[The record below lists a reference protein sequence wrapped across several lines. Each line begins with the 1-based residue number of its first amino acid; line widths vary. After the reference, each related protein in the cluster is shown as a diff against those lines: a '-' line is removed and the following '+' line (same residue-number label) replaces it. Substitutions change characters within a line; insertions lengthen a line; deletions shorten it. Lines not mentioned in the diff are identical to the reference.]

1 MENFQLYENRILP
14 TVALRGLVMFPNMQL
29 HFDVGREK
37 TLSAIK
43 NSANSDNLIF
53 MVAQKDE
60 ISDEIS
66 PNNLYKIGVVAKI
79 KQVINTKNNTAKVIA
94 EGVYRA
100 RAVKYTLGES
110 FLYSEIEELPFEG
123 ISALS
128 DSQIKAYLRLLTESF
143 EQITSLVK
151 RMPKEIVN
159 TVSKCK
165 DPLFLAE
172 FIASNVLTDPKDKQ
186 SFLEEYS
193 AEKRISLII
202 SMLKKEIDIIS
213 IELNINEKVQKQLD
227 KNQREYFLRE
237 QLHQIQSELE
247 LHSNNDSEEE
257 DYIKKIKALNL
268 KKEIEERLLKEAN
281 RINKL
286 PDSSQETALI
296 KNYLD
301 TCLELP
307 WNEQTKEIFDI
318 SRARKVLDKDHFGME
333 KVKERILEFLAVK
346 QLQGDA
352 SSQIICLV
360 GPPGV
365 GKTSIVRS
373 ISKAT
378 NRNYERIAL
387 GGVRDE
393 SDIRGHRRTYVASMP
408 GRIIQSLIHAK
419 SNNPIILLDEVD
431 KLGNDFRGDPSSALL
446 EVLDPEQNCTFTDH
460 YINLPFDLSKVM
472 FFTTANSLS
481 DIPGPLYD
489 RMEIIELYTY
499 SRDEKFNIAKKHLIK
514 KQITKNG
521 LDSKKIRI
529 SDSAIYAM
537 IDGYTRESGVRSLE
551 RIIAKLCRKVALMI
565 LEKEDK
571 LYSVTAKNIED
582 FLGKEK
588 YQKETAEEKP
598 QIGVVTGLA
607 WTAVGGETMQ
617 IEVSALKGSGKIEL
631 TGSLGDVMK
640 ESAKTSITCVR
651 SIAEKYDIN
660 PDFYKDLDIHI
671 HVPEGAVPKDGP
683 SAGVAM
689 TTALVSALSKRA
701 VNPKI
706 AMTGEITLRGRVLPI
721 GGLKEKSMAAYSNGI
736 KTIIIPKK
744 NEKDIEEISTVV
756 KDNVNIITVEEISQ
770 ILEIALMP
778 K

>member
-43 NSANSDNLIF
+43 NSANADNLIF

-247 LHSNNDSEEE
+247 LHSNNDSDEE

-481 DIPGPLYD
+481 DIPAPLYD

-607 WTAVGGETMQ
+607 WTTVGGETMQ

-744 NEKDIEEISTVV
+744 NEKDIEEISKVV
-756 KDNVNIITVEEISQ
+756 KDNVKIITVEEISQ

>member
-1 MENFQLYENRILP
+1 MENFQMYENRILP

-43 NSANSDNLIF
+43 KSTSGDHLVF

-60 ISDEIS
+60 VIDEIS
-66 PNNLYKIGVVAKI
+66 SNNLYEIGVVAKI
-79 KQVINTKNNTAKVIA
+79 KQVVNMKNNTVKVIA
-94 EGVYRA
+94 EGMYRA
-100 RAVKYTLGES
+100 RAIKYTLGDT
-110 FLYSEIEELPFEG
+110 FLYAEVEEFPLEG
-123 ISALS
+123 ISAIS
-128 DSQIKAYLRLLTESF
+128 DSQIKAYLRILNETF
-143 EQITSLVK
+143 EEIVSLVP
-151 RMPKEIVN
+151 RMPKEIIN
-159 TVSKCK
+159 TVSTSR
-165 DPLFLAE
+165 DPLYLAE
-172 FIASNVLTDPKDKQ
+172 FIASNVIADPKDKQ
-186 SFLEEYS
+186 IFLEEYEV
-193 AEKRISLII
+193 EKRISLIV

-213 IELNINEKVQKQLD
+213 IELNINERVKKQMD

-247 LHSNNDSEEE
+247 LHSNDDINEE
-257 DYIKKIKALNL
+257 DYIKKIKSLNL
-268 KKEIEERLLKEAN
+268 KEEIQEQLLKEAT
-281 RINKL
+281 RLTKL
-286 PDSSQETALI
+286 PDSSQENALI

-307 WNEQTKEIFDI
+307 WNEQTKEKFDI
-318 SRARKVLDKDHFGME
+318 SHARKVLDKDHYGME

-346 QLQGDA
+346 QLNGDA

-373 ISKAT
+373 IAKAT

-408 GRIIQSLIHAK
+408 GRIIQSLIRAK

-460 YINLPFDLSKVM
+460 YINIPFDLSNVM

-481 DIPGPLYD
+481 DIPDPLRD

-499 SRDEKFNIAKKHLIK
+499 TRDEKFKIAKKHLIN
-514 KQITKNG
+514 KQIAKNG
-521 LDSKKIRI
+521 LTHKNIRI
-529 SDSAIYAM
+529 ADSAIYAI

-551 RIIAKLCRKVALMI
+551 RTIAKLCRKVALYI
-565 LEKEDK
+565 LGKEDK
-571 LYSVTAKNIED
+571 LYSITSKNIEE
-582 FLGKEK
+582 FLGKTKYEK
-588 YQKETAEEKP
+588 EKNEEKP
-598 QIGVVTGLA
+598 QVGVATGLA
-607 WTAVGGETMQ
+607 WTTVGGEIMQ
-617 IEVSALKGSGKIEL
+617 IEVSALKGTGKIEL

-640 ESAKTSITCVR
+640 ESAKTAITCVR
-651 SIAEKYDIN
+651 LIAEKYNITS
-660 PDFYKDLDIHI
+660 DFYKDLDIHI

-683 SAGVAM
+683 SAGITM
-689 TTALVSALSKRA
+689 TTALVSALAKRP
-701 VNPKI
+701 VNPQV

-721 GGLKEKSMAAYSNGI
+721 GGLKEKSMAAYVNGI
-736 KTIIIPKK
+736 KTIIIPEK
-744 NEKDIEEISTVV
+744 NKKDIDDISDIV
-756 KDNVNIITVEEISQ
+756 KENIKIITVNDISQ
-770 ILEIALMP
+770 VLEIALMP
-778 K
+778 